1 MLILYLCSFSNYRKE
16 SKMSQAPVSNCA
28 SHDILPKN
36 SAQALEISQCA
47 YEASIAWGNASNL
60 QPKREKI
67 PGADE
72 DILGIKLPKISNIND
87 NINDY
92 VPSND
97 ASYYLSV
104 PGGNCHQ
111 PRIFE
116 CTKSEYTDV
125 DVCDELSE
133 SHLSSMSSEEA
144 KYLKS
149 TMQTFINQLSGGYVP
164 LHSSHSSS

>member
-1 MLILYLCSFSNYRKE
+1 MLILHLCSFSNYRKE
-16 SKMSQAPVSNCA
+16 SKMSQAPVSNRA
-28 SHDILPKN
+28 SYDILPEN

-97 ASYYLSV
+97 ASYYLSI
-104 PGGNCHQ
+104 PDGNCHL

-116 CTKSEYTDV
+116 CTKSKDTDN

-144 KYLKS
+144 KYLKN
-149 TMQTFINQLSGGYVP
+149 TMQTFINQLS
-164 LHSSHSSS
+164 

>member
-1 MLILYLCSFSNYRKE
+1 
-16 SKMSQAPVSNCA
+16 MSQAPVSNCA
-28 SHDILPKN
+28 SHDILPEN
-36 SAQALEISQCA
+36 STQALEISQFA
-47 YEASIAWGNASNL
+47 YKASLAWGKASNL
-60 QPKREKI
+60 QPELEKI
-67 PGADE
+67 PGADK
-72 DILGIKLPKISNIND
+72 DILGIKLPEFSS
-87 NINDY
+87 
-92 VPSND
+92 SND
-97 ASYYLSV
+97 DVPRNDTSYYLSI
-104 PGGNCHQ
+104 PDGNCHQ

-144 KYLKS
+144 KYLKK

>member
-1 MLILYLCSFSNYRKE
+1 MLILHLCSFSNYRKE
-16 SKMSQAPVSNCA
+16 SKMSQAPVSNCV
-28 SHDILPKN
+28 SHGILPEN
-36 SAQALEISQCA
+36 STQALEISQFA
-47 YEASIAWGNASNL
+47 YKASLAWGKASNL
-60 QPKREKI
+60 QPELEKI

-72 DILGIKLPKISNIND
+72 DILGIKLPEFSSNND
-87 NINDY
+87 DVPRNDT
-92 VPSND
+92 
-97 ASYYLSV
+97 SYYLSV
-104 PGGNCHQ
+104 PDGNCHQ

-144 KYLKS
+144 KYLKK

>member
-1 MLILYLCSFSNYRKE
+1 
-16 SKMSQAPVSNCA
+16 MSQAPVSNCA
-28 SHDILPKN
+28 SRGLLPEN
-36 SAQALEISQCA
+36 STQAMEISQFA
-47 YEASIAWGNASNL
+47 YKASLAWGKASNL
-60 QPKREKI
+60 QPKLEKI

-72 DILGIKLPKISNIND
+72 DILGVKLPEIFSING
-87 NINDY
+87 Y
-92 VPSND
+92 MPSND
-97 ASYYLSV
+97 TSYYLSI
-104 PGGNCHQ
+104 PDGNCHL

-116 CTKSEYTDV
+116 CTKSKYTHD

>member
-1 MLILYLCSFSNYRKE
+1 
-16 SKMSQAPVSNCA
+16 MSQAPVSNCV
-28 SHDILPKN
+28 SHGILPEN
-36 SAQALEISQCA
+36 STQAMEISQFA
-47 YEASIAWGNASNL
+47 YETSLAWGRAGNRR
-60 QPKREKI
+60 PKKEKI

-72 DILGIKLPKISNIND
+72 DILGIKLPEFSSSND
-87 NINDY
+87 DL
-92 VPSND
+92 PRND

-116 CTKSEYTDV
+116 CTKSKYTHD

-144 KYLKS
+144 KYLKN

>member
-16 SKMSQAPVSNCA
+16 SKMSQAPVSDCV
-28 SHDILPKN
+28 SHGILPEN
-36 SAQALEISQCA
+36 STQALEISQFA
-47 YEASIAWGNASNL
+47 YKASLAWGKASNL
-60 QPKREKI
+60 QPELEKI

-72 DILGIKLPKISNIND
+72 DILGIKLPEFSS
-87 NINDY
+87 
-92 VPSND
+92 SND
-97 ASYYLSV
+97 DVPRNDTSYYLSI
-104 PGGNCHQ
+104 PDGNCHQ

-116 CTKSEYTDV
+116 CTKSKYTHD

-144 KYLKS
+144 KYLKK

-164 LHSSHSSS
+164 LHSSR

>member
-1 MLILYLCSFSNYRKE
+1 
-16 SKMSQAPVSNCA
+16 MSQAPVSNRA
-28 SHDILPKN
+28 SHDILPEN
-36 SAQALEISQCA
+36 STQALEISQFA

-60 QPKREKI
+60 QPELEKI
-67 PGADE
+67 PGVDE
-72 DILGIKLPKISNIND
+72 DILGIKLPEFSS
-87 NINDY
+87 
-92 VPSND
+92 SND
-97 ASYYLSV
+97 DVPRNDTSYYLSI
-104 PGGNCHQ
+104 PDGNCHL

-144 KYLKS
+144 KYLKN

-164 LHSSHSSS
+164 LHPSR

>member
-28 SHDILPKN
+28 SHGILPEN
-36 SAQALEISQCA
+36 STQALEISQFA

-60 QPKREKI
+60 QPKKEKI

-72 DILGIKLPKISNIND
+72 DILGIKLPEFSSSNGD
-87 NINDY
+87 
-92 VPSND
+92 VPRND

-104 PGGNCHQ
+104 PDSNCHQ

-133 SHLSSMSSEEA
+133 SYLMSMSSEKAE
-144 KYLKS
+144 YLKN
-149 TMQTFINQLSGGYVP
+149 TMQTFINQLSEYVP
-164 LHSSHSSS
+164 LHSSC

>member
-1 MLILYLCSFSNYRKE
+1 MLILHLCSFSNYRKE

-28 SHDILPKN
+28 SHGILPEN
-36 SAQALEISQCA
+36 STQALEISQFA

-60 QPKREKI
+60 QPKKEKI

-72 DILGIKLPKISNIND
+72 DILGIKLPEFSSSNGD
-87 NINDY
+87 
-92 VPSND
+92 VPRND

-104 PGGNCHQ
+104 PDSNCHQ

-133 SHLSSMSSEEA
+133 SYLMSMSSEKAE
-144 KYLKS
+144 YLKN
-149 TMQTFINQLSGGYVP
+149 TMQTFINQLSEYVP
-164 LHSSHSSS
+164 LHSSC

>member
-1 MLILYLCSFSNYRKE
+1 
-16 SKMSQAPVSNCA
+16 MSQAPVSNCV
-28 SHDILPKN
+28 SHGILPEN
-36 SAQALEISQCA
+36 STQALEISQFA
-47 YEASIAWGNASNL
+47 YKASLAWGKASNL
-60 QPKREKI
+60 QPELEKI

-72 DILGIKLPKISNIND
+72 DILGIKLPEFSSNNGDVPRND
-87 NINDY
+87 T
-92 VPSND
+92 
-97 ASYYLSV
+97 SYYLSV

-144 KYLKS
+144 KYLKK

>member
-16 SKMSQAPVSNCA
+16 SKMSQAPVSNRA
-28 SHDILPKN
+28 SRDLLPEN
-36 SAQALEISQCA
+36 STQALEISQFA

-60 QPKREKI
+60 QPELEKI

-72 DILGIKLPKISNIND
+72 DILGIKLPEFSSSNGD
-87 NINDY
+87 
-92 VPSND
+92 VPRND

-104 PGGNCHQ
+104 PDSNCHQ

-133 SHLSSMSSEEA
+133 SYLMSMSSEKAE
-144 KYLKS
+144 YLKN
-149 TMQTFINQLSGGYVP
+149 TMQTFINQLSEYVP
-164 LHSSHSSS
+164 LHSSC

>member
-1 MLILYLCSFSNYRKE
+1 
-16 SKMSQAPVSNCA
+16 MSQAPVSNCV
-28 SHDILPKN
+28 SHGILPEN
-36 SAQALEISQCA
+36 STQALEISQFA
-47 YEASIAWGNASNL
+47 YKASLAWGKASNL
-60 QPKREKI
+60 QPELEKI

-72 DILGIKLPKISNIND
+72 DILGIKLPEFSSNND
-87 NINDY
+87 DVPRNDT
-92 VPSND
+92 
-97 ASYYLSV
+97 SYYLSV
-104 PGGNCHQ
+104 PDGNCHQ

-144 KYLKS
+144 KYLKK

>member
-1 MLILYLCSFSNYRKE
+1 
-16 SKMSQAPVSNCA
+16 MSQVPVSNCA

-60 QPKREKI
+60 QPELEKI
-67 PGADE
+67 PGADK
-72 DILGIKLPKISNIND
+72 DILGIKLPEFSNNNGDVPRND
-87 NINDY
+87 T
-92 VPSND
+92 
-97 ASYYLSV
+97 SYYLSI
-104 PGGNCHQ
+104 PDGNCHQ

>member
-1 MLILYLCSFSNYRKE
+1 MLILHLCSFSNYRKE
-16 SKMSQAPVSNCA
+16 SKMSQAPVSNCV
-28 SHDILPKN
+28 SHGILPEN
-36 SAQALEISQCA
+36 STQALEISQFA
-47 YEASIAWGNASNL
+47 YKASLAWGKASNL
-60 QPKREKI
+60 QPELEKI

-72 DILGIKLPKISNIND
+72 DILGIKLPEFSSNNGDVPRND
-87 NINDY
+87 T
-92 VPSND
+92 
-97 ASYYLSV
+97 SYYLSV

-144 KYLKS
+144 KYLKK

>member
-1 MLILYLCSFSNYRKE
+1 
-16 SKMSQAPVSNCA
+16 MSQAPVSNCA
-28 SHDILPKN
+28 SHDILPEN
-36 SAQALEISQCA
+36 STQALEISQFA
-47 YEASIAWGNASNL
+47 YGASIAWGNASNL
-60 QPKREKI
+60 QPELEKI

-72 DILGIKLPKISNIND
+72 DILGIKLPEFSSNNGD
-87 NINDY
+87 
-92 VPSND
+92 VPRNGT
-97 ASYYLSV
+97 SYYLSI
-104 PGGNCHQ
+104 PDGNCHQ

-144 KYLKS
+144 KYLKK

>member
-28 SHDILPKN
+28 SHDILPEN
-36 SAQALEISQCA
+36 STQALEISQFA
-47 YEASIAWGNASNL
+47 YKASIAWGNASNL
-60 QPKREKI
+60 QPKKEKI

-72 DILGIKLPKISNIND
+72 DILGIKLPEFSS
-87 NINDY
+87 
-92 VPSND
+92 SND
-97 ASYYLSV
+97 DVPRNDTSYYLSI
-104 PGGNCHQ
+104 PDGNCRQ

-133 SHLSSMSSEEA
+133 SHLLSMSSEEA
-144 KYLKS
+144 EYLKN
-149 TMQTFINQLSGGYVP
+149 TMQTFINQLSEYVP
-164 LHSSHSSS
+164 LHSSC

>member
-16 SKMSQAPVSNCA
+16 SKMSQAPVSNRA
-28 SHDILPKN
+28 SHGILPEN
-36 SAQALEISQCA
+36 STQALEISQFA
-47 YEASIAWGNASNL
+47 YKTSLAWGNASNL
-60 QPKREKI
+60 QPELEKI

-72 DILGIKLPKISNIND
+72 DILGIKLPEFSSNNGD
-87 NINDY
+87 
-92 VPSND
+92 VPRNGT
-97 ASYYLSV
+97 SYYLSI
-104 PGGNCHQ
+104 PDGNCHQ

-116 CTKSEYTDV
+116 CTKSKYTHD

>member
-1 MLILYLCSFSNYRKE
+1 MLILHLCSFSNYRKE

-28 SHDILPKN
+28 SHDILPEN
-36 SAQALEISQCA
+36 STQALEISQFA

-60 QPKREKI
+60 QPELEKI

-72 DILGIKLPKISNIND
+72 DILGIKLPEFSS
-87 NINDY
+87 
-92 VPSND
+92 SND
-97 ASYYLSV
+97 DVPRNDTSYYLSI
-104 PGGNCHQ
+104 PDGNCHQ

-116 CTKSEYTDV
+116 CTKSKYTHY

-144 KYLKS
+144 KYLKK

-164 LHSSHSSS
+164 LHSSR

>member
-28 SHDILPKN
+28 SHDILPEN
-36 SAQALEISQCA
+36 STQAMEISQFA
-47 YEASIAWGNASNL
+47 YETRLAWGRAGNRR
-60 QPKREKI
+60 PKKEEI

-72 DILGIKLPKISNIND
+72 DILGIKLPEFSSSNGD
-87 NINDY
+87 
-92 VPSND
+92 VPRND

-104 PGGNCHQ
+104 PDSNCHQ

-116 CTKSEYTDV
+116 CTNSEYTDV

-133 SHLSSMSSEEA
+133 SYLMSMSSEKAE
-144 KYLKS
+144 YLKN
-149 TMQTFINQLSGGYVP
+149 TMQTFINQLSEYVP
-164 LHSSHSSS
+164 LHSSC

>member
-1 MLILYLCSFSNYRKE
+1 MLILHLCSFSNYRKE
-16 SKMSQAPVSNCA
+16 SKMSQAPVSNRA
-28 SHDILPKN
+28 SYDILPEN

-72 DILGIKLPKISNIND
+72 DILGIKLPKIPNIND

-116 CTKSEYTDV
+116 CTKSEYTDI

-144 KYLKS
+144 KYLKK
-149 TMQTFINQLSGGYVP
+149 TMQTFINQLS
-164 LHSSHSSS
+164 

>member
-1 MLILYLCSFSNYRKE
+1 MLILYSCSFSNYRKE
-16 SKMSQAPVSNCA
+16 SKMSQAPVSDRV
-28 SHDILPKN
+28 SHGILPEN
-36 SAQALEISQCA
+36 STQALEISQFA

-60 QPKREKI
+60 QPKKEKI

-72 DILGIKLPKISNIND
+72 DILGIKLPEFSSSNGD
-87 NINDY
+87 
-92 VPSND
+92 VPRND

-104 PGGNCHQ
+104 PDSNCHQ

-133 SHLSSMSSEEA
+133 SYLMSMSSEKAE
-144 KYLKS
+144 YLKN
-149 TMQTFINQLSGGYVP
+149 TMQTFINQLSEYVP
-164 LHSSHSSS
+164 LHSSC

>member
-16 SKMSQAPVSNCA
+16 SKMSQAPVSNRA
-28 SHDILPKN
+28 SHDILPEN
-36 SAQALEISQCA
+36 SAQALEISQFA

-72 DILGIKLPKISNIND
+72 DILGVKLPKIS

-104 PGGNCHQ
+104 PDGNCHL

-125 DVCDELSE
+125 DVCDELSK

>member
-1 MLILYLCSFSNYRKE
+1 MLILHLCSFSNYRKE

-28 SHDILPKN
+28 SRDILPEN
-36 SAQALEISQCA
+36 STQAMEISQFA
-47 YEASIAWGNASNL
+47 YETSLAWGKAGDRRS
-60 QPKREKI
+60 KKEKI

-72 DILGIKLPKISNIND
+72 DILGIKLPEFSS
-87 NINDY
+87 
-92 VPSND
+92 SND
-97 ASYYLSV
+97 DVPRNDTSYYLSI
-104 PGGNCHQ
+104 PDGNCHL

-116 CTKSEYTDV
+116 CTKSKYTHD

-144 KYLKS
+144 KYLKN

-164 LHSSHSSS
+164 LHSSR

>member
-1 MLILYLCSFSNYRKE
+1 
-16 SKMSQAPVSNCA
+16 MSQVPVSDCV
-28 SHDILPKN
+28 SRDILPEN
-36 SAQALEISQCA
+36 STQALEISQFA
-47 YEASIAWGNASNL
+47 YGASIAWGNAGNL
-60 QPKREKI
+60 QPELEKI

-72 DILGIKLPKISNIND
+72 DILGIKLPEFSSNNGD
-87 NINDY
+87 
-92 VPSND
+92 VPRNGT
-97 ASYYLSV
+97 SYYLSV

-144 KYLKS
+144 KYLKK

>member
-1 MLILYLCSFSNYRKE
+1 MLILHLCSFSNYRKE
-16 SKMSQAPVSNCA
+16 SKMSQAPVSNCV
-28 SHDILPKN
+28 SHGILPEN
-36 SAQALEISQCA
+36 STQALEISQFA

-60 QPKREKI
+60 QPKKEKI

-72 DILGIKLPKISNIND
+72 DILGIKLPEFSSSNGD
-87 NINDY
+87 
-92 VPSND
+92 VPRND

-104 PGGNCHQ
+104 PDSNCHQ

-133 SHLSSMSSEEA
+133 SYLMSMSSEKAE
-144 KYLKS
+144 YLKN
-149 TMQTFINQLSGGYVP
+149 TMQTFINQLSEYVP
-164 LHSSHSSS
+164 LHSSC

>member
-1 MLILYLCSFSNYRKE
+1 MLILHLCSFSNYRKE
-16 SKMSQAPVSNCA
+16 SKMSQAPVSNCV
-28 SHDILPKN
+28 SHGILPEN
-36 SAQALEISQCA
+36 STQALEISQFA
-47 YEASIAWGNASNL
+47 YKASLAWGKASNL
-60 QPKREKI
+60 QPELEKI

-72 DILGIKLPKISNIND
+72 DILGIKLPEFSSNNGDVPRND
-87 NINDY
+87 T
-92 VPSND
+92 
-97 ASYYLSV
+97 SYYLSV

-144 KYLKS
+144 KYLKK

-164 LHSSHSSS
+164 LHSSHSSC